1 MWPVFAATRRGLPF
15 ASTPGL
21 LVGAGCGARGAS
33 AGQQSAEVRKVARI
47 DGHYLTLATYGA
59 GPSNRISM
67 ARHAHT
73 PDSAAFSDD
82 ARLDRPPWR
91 RPRRRLVS
99 PDAGDVPGGS
109 NHGPRAAV
117 RRLLR
122 LLPRARRDGRRDR
135 SGPQPLGPR
144 LAHTE
149 GGQDQASRS

>member
-1 MWPVFAATRRGLPF
+1 MWRVLGGDGRGLPVGGT
-15 ASTPGL
+15 AGL
-21 LVGAGCGARGAS
+21 LVGAGCCAPAAS
-33 AGQQSAEVRKVARI
+33 AAQQSAEVRKVARI

-99 PDAGDVPGGS
+99 PDAGDLPGGS
-109 NHGPRAAV
+109 NHCRPAAV
-117 RRLLR
+117 PPLLR
-122 LLPRARRDGRRDR
+122 PLPRARRPRR
-135 SGPQPLGPR
+135 PR
-144 LAHTE
+144 
-149 GGQDQASRS
+149 